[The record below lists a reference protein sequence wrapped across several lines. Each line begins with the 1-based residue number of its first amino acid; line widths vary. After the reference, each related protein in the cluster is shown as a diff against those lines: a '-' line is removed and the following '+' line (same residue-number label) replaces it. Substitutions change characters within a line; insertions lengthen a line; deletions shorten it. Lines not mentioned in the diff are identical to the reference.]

1 VADTNADG
9 GDVVAMQVKAV
20 ELSRVPGPVTA
31 QPSNRDPDENEAF
44 NHDGS
49 TITVSAARPNTNKTI
64 HMARN

>member
-1 VADTNADG
+1 
-9 GDVVAMQVKAV
+9 VKAA
-20 ELSRVPGPVTA
+20 ELSRVPGPVTP